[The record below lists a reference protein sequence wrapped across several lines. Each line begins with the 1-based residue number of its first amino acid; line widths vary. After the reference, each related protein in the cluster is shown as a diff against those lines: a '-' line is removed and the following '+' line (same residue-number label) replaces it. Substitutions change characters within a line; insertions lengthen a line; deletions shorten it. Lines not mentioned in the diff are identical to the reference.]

1 MTESAKNLL
10 MQPYPAKENAF
21 SGKDFSSGLE
31 PKARSI
37 SDKMSKND
45 IVTAFIKK
53 MQSAGLV
60 PTEQISSHLGT
71 KLTRFHCSGDDP
83 NSKNGYAILL
93 AGDWPAGVFGSIAS
107 NSRHWWL
114 PFGHVSPA
122 GVREMFL
129 HELRQLD
136 PGRVETLSYIA
147 GQPSSI
153 YASPFSWLDPACIP
167 RREWLY
173 GEHYVRRYLSATL
186 ATGGVGKSS
195 LSVVEALAMVSGKPL
210 LGTAPKKRLRVWIW
224 NGEDPMDEIQRKVMA
239 AALHYGLSAD
249 DLSGLFVDSG
259 RETRLQIAKSSRD
272 GVEIATPLVNSVIET
287 LIENRID
294 VLSVDP
300 LVTTHTV
307 NENDNAAIQAVVRQ
321 FAYIAEEANCAI
333 DLSHHTRKTGGNEAT
348 VEDGRGASALLAAVR
363 SARILNS
370 MTAVECDLFG
380 VDNRRRFFRVDN
392 GKANLALPPD
402 KTDWRQMQSVELGNG
417 DHVGVVTVWRP
428 PDPFEE
434 ISGRDLFNAQTE
446 VAKGG
451 PWRRDQQSPAWIGHP
466 IALALGLDLKQ
477 RGWKR
482 RLEAILKVWIT
493 NGAFEEYTDTDPRKR
508 EQKQFV
514 RVGRL
519 ASET

>member
-1 MTESAKNLL
+1 
-10 MQPYPAKENAF
+10 MQSNVQKENA
-21 SGKDFSSGLE
+21 SGSKDFSNAID
-31 PKARSI
+31 PKEKSI
-37 SDKMSKND
+37 SDTLSKND
-45 IVTAFIKK
+45 IVKAFINK
-53 MQSAGLV
+53 MQSAGIV
-60 PTEQISSHLGT
+60 PTEPINGHLGT
-71 KLTRFHCSGDDP
+71 KLIWFHCLGDDP
-83 NSKNGYAILL
+83 HSKNGYAILL
-93 AGDWPAGVFGSIAS
+93 ASDWSAGVFGNTVT
-107 NSRHWWL
+107 NSRNWW
-114 PFGHVSPA
+114 SPCGYRA
-122 GVREMFL
+122 PVGVREMFL
-129 HELRQLD
+129 NELRKLE
-136 PGRVETLSYIA
+136 PGRAETLPQIA

-173 GEHYVRRYLSATL
+173 GEHYIRRYLSATL

-195 LSVVEALAMVSGKPL
+195 LTVVEALAMVSGKPL
-210 LGTAPKKRLRVWIW
+210 LGTAPKERLRVWIW

-272 GVEIATPLVNSVIET
+272 GVEIATPLVNSVIQT

-300 LVTTHTV
+300 FVTTHTV

-363 SARILNS
+363 SARILNP
-370 MTAVECDLFG
+370 MTAKECDLFG

-417 DHVGVVTVWRP
+417 DNVGVVTVWKP

-434 ISGRDLFNAQTE
+434 ISRSDLFNAQTE

-451 PWRRDQQSPAWIGHP
+451 PWRRDQQSPAWVGHP
-466 IALALGLDLKQ
+466 IALALGWDLEQ
-477 RGWKR
+477 RGYKR

-514 RVGRL
+514 RIGRL
-519 ASET
+519 AL